1 MSTTKGADAGD
12 AGADAD
18 VETIDIAGN
27 LSDVQARI
35 TTACAAAG
43 RDPASVRLVAVSK
56 TKPVPLL
63 EQCVAA
69 GITVLGENYV
79 QELVEK
85 VAVLSSTHD
94 TIVWHFIGA
103 LQSNKANMLV
113 GAFKDSTVD
122 RLVVETVSSLKLAKK
137 LNNAVPDSDVT
148 LLRIFVQVNTSGEDS
163 KSGVEPGADCVE
175 LCRQIAADCPKLHL
189 QGLMTIGAPGDE
201 SCFTTL
207 AACRDAVADAL
218 EGRDRDSLELSMGMS
233 GDFEQAIMAGATNIR
248 VGSTIFGA
256 RDYSTSTTK

>member
-1 MSTTKGADAGD
+1 MSTEADA
-12 AGADAD
+12 
-18 VETIDIAGN
+18 ETIDIAGN

-35 TTACAAAG
+35 TAACVEAG

-69 GITVLGENYV
+69 GITVLGENYA

-85 VAVLSSTHD
+85 VAVLPD
-94 TIVWHFIGA
+94 TVVWHFIGA

-122 RLVVETVSSLKLAKK
+122 RLVVETVSNLKLAKK
-137 LNNAVPDSDVT
+137 LNNAVPESDAT

-163 KSGVEPGADCVE
+163 KSGIEPGAECVE
-175 LCRQIAADCPKLHL
+175 LCRQIVADCPKLYL

-207 AACRDAVADAL
+207 AACRDEVADAL

-256 RDYSTSTTK
+256 RDYSATK

>member
-1 MSTTKGADAGD
+1 MSS
-12 AGADAD
+12 DAD
-18 VETIDIAGN
+18 VETIDIDIAGN
-27 LSDVQARI
+27 LADVQSRI
-35 TTACAAAG
+35 QAACTQAG
-43 RDPASVRLVAVSK
+43 RDPATVRLVAVSK

-69 GITVLGENYV
+69 GIVVLGENYV

-85 VAVLSSTHD
+85 VAVMPD
-94 TIVWHFIGA
+94 TVTWHFIGA

-113 GAFKDSTVD
+113 GAFQDSTVD

-137 LNNAVPDSDVT
+137 LNNAVPDSDGT

-163 KSGVEPGADCVE
+163 KSGVEPGAACVE
-175 LCRQIAADCPKLHL
+175 LCRQIVADCPKLHL

-207 AACRDAVADAL
+207 AACREEVAEAL

-256 RDYSTSTTK
+256 RDYSATK

>member
-1 MSTTKGADAGD
+1 MSSTDNNADATTD
-12 AGADAD
+12 T
-18 VETIDIAGN
+18 EPTIDIAGN
-27 LSDVQARI
+27 LADVQARI
-35 TTACAAAG
+35 QAACVKAG

-63 EQCVAA
+63 QQCVAA
-69 GITVLGENYV
+69 GITVLGENYA

-85 VAVLSSTHD
+85 VAVMPSPDIT
-94 TIVWHFIGA
+94 WHFIGA

-113 GAFKDSTVD
+113 NAFKDSTVD
-122 RLVVETVSSLKLAKK
+122 RLVVETVSSLKLANK
-137 LNNAVPDSDVT
+137 LSKAVPESDTT
-148 LLRIFVQVNTSGEDS
+148 LLRIFVQVNTSGEGS
-163 KSGVEPGADCVE
+163 KSGVEPGEACVE
-175 LCRQIAADCPKLHL
+175 LCRQIVAECPKLHL

-207 AACRDAVADAL
+207 AQCREQVAEAL

-233 GDFEQAIMAGATNIR
+233 GDFEAAIMGGATNIR

-256 RDYSTSTTK
+256 RDYSATK